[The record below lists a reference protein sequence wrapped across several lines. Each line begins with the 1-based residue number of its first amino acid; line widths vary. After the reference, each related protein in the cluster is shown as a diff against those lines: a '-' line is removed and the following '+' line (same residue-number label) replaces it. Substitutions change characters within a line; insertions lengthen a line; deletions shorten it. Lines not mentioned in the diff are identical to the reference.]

1 MKTGSRTKVN
11 EMYKVVELTDSSQ
24 VLPSFSLSL
33 KESLGP
39 KLPHPILHNGR
50 AMGPLS
56 YPGLQHHSHSLH

>member
-39 KLPHPILHNGR
+39 KLPHPILHKV
-50 AMGPLS
+50 
-56 YPGLQHHSHSLH
+56 